1 MSNYSMAGTTLG
13 MRTPTRYGTPSP
25 GGINKFRIMGPP
37 RQSYGMSYTGTGQMT
52 KRKNNKKSMFKT
64 FQQKVKETQQAKH
77 FSGTAIATL
86 LHNGLL
92 AQYPTRGIL
101 QGVANNERLGDSV
114 FLEAIKIKGFYNAP
128 TTSNAYVCR
137 IMVGYTGEEYTTALN
152 SGNLIAGDIAVNEVF
167 LPGTD
172 NISQTNALVNAKAI
186 QILYDTTIDVNSQ
199 VDLAR
204 TTHSFAFTVQLNKKF
219 PYQRAGSTF
228 GKFKNLVII
237 ATGFAPGATPLAG
250 IGDISYGYD
259 LIFRD

>member
-1 MSNYSMAGTTLG
+1 MSNYSGTTLG
-13 MRTPTRYGTPSP
+13 FRTPTRYGTPLGSF
-25 GGINKFRIMGPP
+25 NKLRVVNPP
-37 RQSYGMSYTGTGQMT
+37 RQGYGMSYSGTGMMT
-52 KRKNNKKSMFKT
+52 KRKNNKKSQFKT

-77 FSGTAIATL
+77 FTGTAIATL

-92 AQYPTRGIL
+92 AQYPTRGIV

-128 TTSNAYVCR
+128 TASNAYVCR
-137 IMVGYTGEEYTTALN
+137 IMVGYTGEEYTTGTN
-152 SGNLIAGDIAVNEVF
+152 PSNLVAGDITTQELF

-172 NISQTNALVNAKAI
+172 TIGSVNGLVNSKAI
-186 QILYDTTIDVNSQ
+186 QIMYDTTIDVNSQ

-250 IGDISYGYD
+250 IGDISYGFD